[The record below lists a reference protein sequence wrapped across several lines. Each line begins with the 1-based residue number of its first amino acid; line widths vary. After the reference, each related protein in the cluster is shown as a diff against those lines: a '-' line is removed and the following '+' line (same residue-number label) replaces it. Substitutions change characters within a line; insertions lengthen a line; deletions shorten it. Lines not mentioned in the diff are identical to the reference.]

1 MMFFYYKELS
11 RLTEKEMKKL
21 SRTDLLQMLI
31 DQSEEMEKLKAEL
44 EKAKAELKEREIVL
58 SEAGSIAEAALAIN
72 GVFEAAQ
79 AASIQYVESVKKLSE
94 RQDALARIKERETR
108 EKCERQIAETQRR
121 CSAMEAESKAKC
133 DAMTIKAEADS
144 KAYWDDVSKRLDK
157 FYNEHAGL
165 RELLSMVYPKKDQ
178 DEK

>member
-1 MMFFYYKELS
+1 M
-11 RLTEKEMKKL
+11 TEKEMKKL

-108 EKCERQIAETQRR
+108 EKCERQIAEAQSRST
-121 CSAMEAESKAKC
+121 AIEAEARVKADLIVSKAEK
-133 DAMTIKAEADS
+133 ES
-144 KAYWDDVSKRLDK
+144 KAYWDDVSKRLEK

-165 RELLSMVYPKKDQ
+165 RELLSTVYSKKESE
-178 DEK
+178 EK